1 MFQQVMN
8 WMRDNK
14 ILPQISDTERQAL
27 EAGDV
32 WIDGQFFGG
41 KVDFEN
47 ILAENYDQL
56 PAHEQAFL
64 DGPVEE
70 LLKMADAYEL
80 SRTRKLPDDVFKF
93 MADNGFFAMQ
103 IAKEYGGMPMS
114 TQAKSCIMAKVS
126 SYSGLLS
133 AMVVIPNS
141 LGAAELLGHYGTDEQ
156 KNYYL
161 PKLAKGEFIPC
172 FGLTEPTAGSD
183 AASIKAEGVVF
194 KDDDGEVK
202 FKLNF
207 RKRYITLAP
216 VSNLISLAV
225 RLHDPENLLGK
236 GEEPGITVVLI
247 EKGTPGTEGL
257 HIGDHHQ
264 PIGEHFP
271 NGPIVGRD
279 VIIAADKVLGGV
291 EYTGMGWKMLM
302 EALAGGRM
310 VSLPATGICGVR
322 HGAMISGAYSMV
334 RQQFGIPIGRMEG
347 VEHKIGK
354 AAGMT
359 YAFDAARVF
368 GCSAVDHGIQPPVM
382 SAVMKAYS
390 TEMGREIGTDAM
402 DVTAGYGVMQGPNNT
417 MGRLYNSAPVSVTVE
432 GANIMTRTLMIF
444 GQGATRCH
452 PYAYKVVQAV
462 ENEDVTSFRKNLT
475 GWMVQFLLGMVMTL
489 VRGVTRGWFTVKV
502 PDVEPKTKSIYRRLG
517 WAATRFGLLTNLA
530 MFFVGGKLK
539 ARGNLTGR
547 YADAVAWLYI
557 TTSALRRFEAEG
569 RKAEDLALV
578 QYSGEYGLT
587 QIQKAFEGIYENF
600 GGPVGVILKTV
611 GRIWLGLNPL
621 AKLPDDQLTHKA
633 ALTLQSYGEQY
644 KRLVGG
650 NYMPEESD
658 QGLGRLLKAFR
669 LTTEA
674 EPVRAKIRAAQK
686 ARKLGRGKVDEIA
699 AEAAQQGVISD
710 AELALLNEATAA
722 CMLAIEV
729 DVFTKDEYYGAGGI
743 PAMSATGDGGVEQPP
758 EYELAKAVGE

>member
-41 KVDFEN
+41 KVDFEK

-56 PAHEQAFL
+56 PEHEQAFL

-70 LLKMADAYEL
+70 LLKMADSYEL
-80 SRTRKLPDDVFKF
+80 SRTRKLPDDIFKF

-247 EKGTPGTEGL
+247 EKGAAGTEGL

-279 VIIAADKVLGGV
+279 VIVPAGNVLGGV

-310 VSLPATGICGVR
+310 VSLPATGVCGVR
-322 HGAMISGAYSMV
+322 HGAMIAGAYSMV

-444 GQGATRCH
+444 GQGATRC
-452 PYAYKVVQAV
+452 
-462 ENEDVTSFRKNLT
+462 
-475 GWMVQFLLGMVMTL
+475 
-489 VRGVTRGWFTVKV
+489 V
-502 PDVEPKTKSIYRRLG
+502 P
-517 WAATRFGLLTNLA
+517 
-530 MFFVGGKLK
+530 
-539 ARGNLTGR
+539 
-547 YADAVAWLYI
+547 
-557 TTSALRRFEAEG
+557 
-569 RKAEDLALV
+569 
-578 QYSGEYGLT
+578 
-587 QIQKAFEGIYENF
+587 
-600 GGPVGVILKTV
+600 
-611 GRIWLGLNPL
+611 
-621 AKLPDDQLTHKA
+621 
-633 ALTLQSYGEQY
+633 
-644 KRLVGG
+644 
-650 NYMPEESD
+650 
-658 QGLGRLLKAFR
+658 
-669 LTTEA
+669 
-674 EPVRAKIRAAQK
+674 
-686 ARKLGRGKVDEIA
+686 
-699 AEAAQQGVISD
+699 
-710 AELALLNEATAA
+710 
-722 CMLAIEV
+722 
-729 DVFTKDEYYGAGGI
+729 
-743 PAMSATGDGGVEQPP
+743 
-758 EYELAKAVGE
+758 

>member
-41 KVDFEN
+41 KVDFEK

-56 PAHEQAFL
+56 PDHEQAFL

-70 LLKMADAYEL
+70 LLKMADSYEL
-80 SRTRKLPDDVFKF
+80 SRTRKLPDDIFKF

-247 EKGTPGTEGL
+247 EKGAAGTEGL

-279 VIIAADKVLGGV
+279 VIVPAGNVLGGV

-310 VSLPATGICGVR
+310 VSLPATGVCGVR
-322 HGAMISGAYSMV
+322 HGAMIAGAYSMV

-462 ENEDVTSFRKNLT
+462 ENEDVDSFRKNLT

-578 QYSGEYGLT
+578 QYAGEYGLT

-611 GRIWLGLNPL
+611 GRLWLGLNPL
-621 AKLPDDQLTHKA
+621 AKLPDDQLSHKA
-633 ALTLQSYGEQY
+633 ALALQSYGDQY

-686 ARKLGRGKVDEIA
+686 ARKLGRGKVEELA
-699 AEAAQQGVISD
+699 ADAAQQGVISE
-710 AELALLNEATAA
+710 AELALLNDATAA
-722 CMLAIEV
+722 CLLAIEV

-758 EYELAKAVGE
+758 EYGLAKAVGE

>member
-41 KVDFEN
+41 KVDFEK
-47 ILAENYDQL
+47 ILAENYDSL
-56 PAHEQAFL
+56 PEHEQAFI

-70 LLKMADAYEL
+70 LLKMADSYEL
-80 SRTRKLPDDVFKF
+80 SRTRKLPDDIFKF

-216 VSNLISLAV
+216 VANLISLAV

-247 EKGTPGTEGL
+247 EKGAKGTEGL

-279 VIIAADKVLGGV
+279 VIVPAGNVLGGV

-310 VSLPATGICGVR
+310 VSLPATGVCGVR
-322 HGAMISGAYSMV
+322 HGAMIAGAYSMV
-334 RQQFGIPIGRMEG
+334 RQQFGIPVGRMEG

-368 GCSAVDHGIQPPVM
+368 GCSAVDHGVQPPVT
-382 SAVMKAYS
+382 SAIMKAYS

-462 ENEDVTSFRKNLT
+462 ENDDVDSFRKNLT
-475 GWMVQFLLGMVMTL
+475 GWMVQFLLGFVMTL

-502 PDVEPKTKSIYRRLG
+502 PNVEPKTKSIYRRLG

-530 MFFVGGKLK
+530 MFFVGSKLK

-547 YADAVAWLYI
+547 YADVVAWLYI

-578 QYSGEYGLT
+578 QYAGEYGLT

-600 GGPVGVILKTV
+600 DGPVGVILKTV

-621 AKLPDDQLTHKA
+621 AKLPNDQLSHQA
-633 ALTLQSYGEQY
+633 ALALQSYGDQY

-674 EPVRAKIRAAQK
+674 EPVRNKIRAAQK
-686 ARKLGRGKVDEIA
+686 ARKLGRGKVEELA
-699 AEAAQQGVISD
+699 ADAAKQGVISD
-710 AELALLNEATAA
+710 AELALLNDATAA
-722 CMLAIEV
+722 CLQAIEV

-743 PAMSATGDGGVEQPP
+743 PAMTATGDGGVEQPP
-758 EYELAKAVGE
+758 AYGLAKAVGE

>member
-1 MFQQVMN
+1 MFNLLMN

-41 KVDFEN
+41 KVDFES

-56 PAHEQAFL
+56 SEHEQAYI

-70 LLKMADAYEL
+70 LLKRADAYTL
-80 SRTRKLPDDVFKF
+80 SRTRKLPDELFTF
-93 MADNGFFAMQ
+93 MAENGFFGMQ
-103 IAKEYGGMPMS
+103 IAKEYGGNPMS

-126 SYSGLLS
+126 SHSGLLS

-156 KNYYL
+156 KQYYL
-161 PKLAKGEFIPC
+161 PKLANGEFIPC

-183 AASIKAEGVVF
+183 AASIKAEGEVF
-194 KDDDGEVK
+194 KDSDGEIK

-225 RLHDPENLLGK
+225 RLHDPDNLLGK
-236 GEEPGITVVLI
+236 GEDAGITVVLL
-247 EKGTPGTEGL
+247 EKGLDGL

-279 VIIAADKVLGGV
+279 VIVPASNVLGGV
-291 EYTGMGWKMLM
+291 DYTGMGWKMLM

-310 VSLPATGICGVR
+310 VSLPATGICGIR
-322 HGAMISGAYSMV
+322 HGAMIAGAYSMV
-334 RQQFGIPIGRMEG
+334 RQQFGIPVGRMEG

-368 GCSAVDHGIQPPVM
+368 GCSAVDKGIQPPVT
-382 SAVMKAYS
+382 SAIMKAYS
-390 TEMGREIGTDAM
+390 TEMGRDTGTDAM

-452 PYAYKVVQAV
+452 PYAYNVVQAV
-462 ENEDVTSFRKNLT
+462 EDNDVSAFRKNLT
-475 GWMVQFLLGMVMTL
+475 GWMIQFLLGFVMSL
-489 VRGVTRGWFTVKV
+489 VRGVTRGFFTVKV
-502 PDVEPKTKSIYRRLG
+502 PNVAPKTKSIYRRLG

-547 YADAVAWLYI
+547 YADVVAWLYI
-557 TTSALRRFEAEG
+557 TTSALRRYEAEG

-578 QYSGEYGLT
+578 QYAGEYGLT
-587 QIQKAFEGIYENF
+587 QIQQAFEGIYENF

-611 GRIWLGLNPL
+611 GRIGLGINPL
-621 AKLPDDQLTHKA
+621 AKLPNDQLSHQA
-633 ALTLQSYGEQY
+633 ALALQSYGDQY

-658 QGLGRLLKAFR
+658 EGLGRLLKAFR

-686 ARKLGRGKVDEIA
+686 ARKLGKGKVEAMASQA
-699 AEAAQQGVISD
+699 AEQGVISD
-710 AELALLNEATAA
+710 AELATLNAATEA
-722 CMLAIEV
+722 CLLAIEV

-743 PAMSATGDGGVEQPP
+743 PAMSATGDGGLQQPSP
-758 EYELAKAVGE
+758 AELAKASGE

>member
-41 KVDFEN
+41 KVDFEK
-47 ILAENYDQL
+47 ILAENYDSL
-56 PAHEQAFL
+56 PEHEQAFI

-70 LLKMADAYEL
+70 LLKMADSYEL
-80 SRTRKLPDDVFKF
+80 SRTRKLPDDIFKF

-183 AASIKAEGVVF
+183 AASIKAEGMVF

-216 VSNLISLAV
+216 VANLISLAV

-247 EKGTPGTEGL
+247 EKGAKGTEGL

-279 VIIAADKVLGGV
+279 VIVPAGNVLGGV

-310 VSLPATGICGVR
+310 VSLPATGVCGVR
-322 HGAMISGAYSMV
+322 HGAMIAGAYSMV
-334 RQQFGIPIGRMEG
+334 RQQFGIPVGRMEG

-368 GCSAVDHGIQPPVM
+368 GCSAVDHGVQPPVT
-382 SAVMKAYS
+382 SAIMKAYS

-462 ENEDVTSFRKNLT
+462 ENDDVDSFRKNLT
-475 GWMVQFLLGMVMTL
+475 GWMVQFLLGFVMTL

-502 PDVEPKTKSIYRRLG
+502 PNVEPKTKSIYRRLG

-530 MFFVGGKLK
+530 MFFVGSKLK

-547 YADAVAWLYI
+547 YADVVAWLYI

-578 QYSGEYGLT
+578 QYAGEYGLT

-600 GGPVGVILKTV
+600 DGPVGVILKTV

-621 AKLPDDQLTHKA
+621 AKLPNDQLSHQA
-633 ALTLQSYGEQY
+633 ALALQSYGDQY

-674 EPVRAKIRAAQK
+674 EPVRNKIRAAQK
-686 ARKLGRGKVDEIA
+686 ARKLGRGKVEELA
-699 AEAAQQGVISD
+699 ADAAKQGVISD
-710 AELALLNEATAA
+710 AELALLNDATAA
-722 CMLAIEV
+722 CLQAIEV

-743 PAMSATGDGGVEQPP
+743 PAMTATGDGGVEQPP
-758 EYELAKAVGE
+758 AYGLAKAVGE

>member
-41 KVDFEN
+41 KVDFES

-56 PAHEQAFL
+56 PEHEQAFL

-70 LLKMADAYEL
+70 LLKMADSYEL
-80 SRTRKLPDDVFKF
+80 SRTRKLPDDIFKF

-103 IAKEYGGMPMS
+103 IAKEYGGNPMS
-114 TQAKSCIMAKVS
+114 TQAKSCIMAKIS

-161 PKLAKGEFIPC
+161 PKLAKGEFMPC

-216 VSNLISLAV
+216 VANLISLAV

-247 EKGTPGTEGL
+247 EKGAPGTEGL

-279 VIIAADKVLGGV
+279 VIVGADKVLGGV

-310 VSLPATGICGVR
+310 VSLPATGICGIR

-368 GCSAVDHGIQPPVM
+368 GCSAVDNGIQPPVM

-390 TEMGREIGTDAM
+390 TEMGREVGTDAM

-462 ENEDVTSFRKNLT
+462 ENEDVDSFRKNLT

-489 VRGVTRGWFTVKV
+489 VRGITRGWFTVKV

-578 QYSGEYGLT
+578 QYAGEYGLT

-621 AKLPDDQLTHKA
+621 AKLPDDQLSHKA
-633 ALTLQSYGEQY
+633 ALALQSYGDQY

-686 ARKLGRGKVDEIA
+686 ARKLGRGKVEELA

-710 AELALLNEATAA
+710 AELALLNDATAA
-722 CMLAIEV
+722 CLLAIEV

-743 PAMSATGDGGVEQPP
+743 PAMTATGDGGVEQPP
-758 EYELAKAVGE
+758 EYGLAKAVGE